1 MDSNIDEIVEQIFS
15 KPPGPPNSIQLQLEE
30 QTAEIASQDGVEN
43 FIFSILCMITV
54 KGIEKLYG
62 HKEIHALTE
71 KQIHVIKRYV
81 ESYGYKL
88 KIYANDT
95 EFDPWELM
103 KRNVQVYRFKIE
115 FIHNLV

>member
-1 MDSNIDEIVEQIFS
+1 MESNIDEIVEHIFS

-30 QTAEIASQDGVEN
+30 QTAEIALEDGVEN

-62 HKEIHALTE
+62 HKEIHNLTE
-71 KQIHVIKRYV
+71 EKINFIKLYV

-95 EFDPWELM
+95 EFDPWELI
-103 KRNVQVYRFKIE
+103 KRNIQVHRYKIE
-115 FIHNLV
+115 FIHNRV